1 MVVIIK
7 CIIIIICVYSVA
19 NSSTVEFHNFG
30 KDLFQVINI
39 LDTFSTVTVCQN
51 LLISSISL
59 SLFLGLMTHWLYSF
73 NLCHKFSIGLQSGDP
88 AGVLHQFTLFAVKKS
103 LACLDEC
110 LGSLSTM
117 NLWLVG
123 YTSLIK
129 DSNVFRSISVYSNT
143 SMIPSKM
150 QIPVGPLLLIPPQ
163 TSNLMGCFALYK
175 MKHFYVN
182 T

>member
-1 MVVIIK
+1 
-7 CIIIIICVYSVA
+7 
-19 NSSTVEFHNFG
+19 
-30 KDLFQVINI
+30 
-39 LDTFSTVTVCQN
+39 
-51 LLISSISL
+51 
-59 SLFLGLMTHWLYSF
+59 MTHWLYSF
-73 NLCHKFSIGLQSGDP
+73 NLCHKFLIGLQSGDP
-88 AGVLHQFTLFAVKKS
+88 ADVLQQFTLFAVKKS

-110 LGSLSTM
+110 LGSLSAM

-163 TSNLMGCFALYK
+163 ICNLMGCFALYK
-175 MKHFYVN
+175 MKHFLCKYMRYIDEMHTLSHTCLCEHKMITLALVWVLLLAFCSKIFCGFQVGLN
-182 T
+182 IHQSK